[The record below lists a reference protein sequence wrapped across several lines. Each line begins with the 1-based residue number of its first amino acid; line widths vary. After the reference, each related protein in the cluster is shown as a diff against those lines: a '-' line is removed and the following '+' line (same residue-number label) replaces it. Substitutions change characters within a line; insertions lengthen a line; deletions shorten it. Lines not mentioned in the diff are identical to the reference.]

1 MATRAIKPV
10 NYHPQGPDRAIHLYH
25 FWDVAHRIRLD
36 PVVLHSTAKAMEL
49 LEEEETAFLNLQCFP
64 ATSDLGKALQL
75 RAWAIYHGRNG
86 DFPDAEKMLE
96 NRRDLI
102 GPHSFEKLLAD
113 FIATDETYKASDPD
127 DEDTRDVTY
136 DNRSNAMFSL
146 FAAKP
151 ETIGQAR
158 EILRAAV
165 HEFADSELTVGG
177 PLPDSIE
184 LALRSILA
192 LLDRLDPKSGVQVQS

>member
-1 MATRAIKPV
+1 MRSAGEPSS
-10 NYHPQGPDRAIHLYH
+10 
-25 FWDVAHRIRLD
+25 IRLD
-36 PVVLHSTAKAMEL
+36 SVVLHSTAKAMEL

-64 ATSDLGKALQL
+64 ASSELGKALQL
-75 RAWAIYHGRNG
+75 RAWAIYHGKDG
-86 DFPDAEKMLE
+86 TFPDAEKMLE

-102 GPHSFEKLLAD
+102 GPHAFEKLQAD
-113 FIATDETYKASDPD
+113 FIATDQAYQASDPD

-136 DNRSNAMFSL
+136 DNRSNALFSL

-158 EILRAAV
+158 GILRAAV
-165 HEFADSELTVGG
+165 HEFADCDLTVGG

-184 LALRSILA
+184 LALRNILV
-192 LLDRLDPKSGVQVQS
+192 LLDRVDPTSGGRVQS